1 MNKQKLLVLG
11 GKPVGSVDIVNYA
24 KSIGCY
30 VIVADYLDVKDSPAK
45 QIADECWNVSTADL
59 DTLAKKAKLAR
70 IDGVFTGAHDF
81 NIDKAQKHM
90 SADKKIAPN
99 KFKQIRTVED
109 VAQTIAELLE

>member
-1 MNKQKLLVLG
+1 MKKKLLVLG

-81 NIDKAQKHM
+81 NIDKAQKLC
-90 SADKKIAPN
+90 KILGLPFYATEKQLEETLN
-99 KFKQIRTVED
+99 KEF
-109 VAQTIAELLE
+109 